1 MLEWSSLYNLRQG
14 RRVQPSLEG
23 MGNDEAHHYVG
34 DGDKPV
40 GHGDFLADLS
50 RKWQVVRSRTNG
62 RTDVEGGS

>member
-1 MLEWSSLYNLRQG
+1 MLEWPSLYDLRRG

-40 GHGDFLADLS
+40 GDGDFLADLS
-50 RKWQVVRSRTNG
+50 RKCQVVRC